1 MFSIKRGDI
10 FPYSIA
16 FSIISSQS
24 TFKVVLLPSK
34 KICFIYLNESLLD
47 MMKNAFYFIWKALF
61 LLKIFK
67 FLSWLYGHVE
77 QTAWLEKLI
86 SKFMTSQ
93 LAAQTITIYILPN
106 IWRSKGNQI
115 MEFGQL
121 KEWNKRNIF
130 L

>member
-1 MFSIKRGDI
+1 
-10 FPYSIA
+10 
-16 FSIISSQS
+16 
-24 TFKVVLLPSK
+24 
-34 KICFIYLNESLLD
+34 
-47 MMKNAFYFIWKALF
+47 MMKNAFYFISKALF

-121 KEWNKRNIF
+121 IEYNNINIF